1 VKPTGA
7 THGTPAHIRRP
18 FIFVGGIA
26 VRQCFVFLAVQH
38 RGEGIEDGR
47 GEVPPLKYNRAE
59 GREAKMTQVE
69 GERGAKV
76 RFPPPLVYLASIL
89 LGVAMRYTAGPFA
102 VAAYRYLALTAG
114 VAALLGGLWLIVGA
128 WTLFRRTGQDPKPW
142 KPTPE
147 IVLSGPY
154 RFTRNPMY
162 LGLTC
167 IQIGLGMA
175 LNNLW
180 ISLLAAFSLLAV
192 HFIAVIPEENYLT
205 EKFGD
210 SYRGYLAKVRRYL

>member
-1 VKPTGA
+1 
-7 THGTPAHIRRP
+7 
-18 FIFVGGIA
+18 
-26 VRQCFVFLAVQH
+26 
-38 RGEGIEDGR
+38 
-47 GEVPPLKYNRAE
+47 
-59 GREAKMTQVE
+59 MTQVD
-69 GERGAKV
+69 GERGARV

-89 LGVAMRYTAGPFA
+89 LGVGMRYTAGPLA
-102 VAAYRYLALTAG
+102 VAAYRNLALMAG
-114 VAALLGGLWLIVGA
+114 VAVLLAGLWLIVGA

-167 IQIGLGMA
+167 IQIGVGLA

-180 ISLLAAFSLLAV
+180 ISLLAAFSLFAV
-192 HFIAVIPEENYLT
+192 HFIAVLPEENYLT

-210 SYRGYLAKVRRYL
+210 SYRGYLVKVRRYL

>member
-1 VKPTGA
+1 MDLWPRQKTDSRLLINAVTGTM
-7 THGTPAHIRRP
+7 THLQT
-18 FIFVGGIA
+18 VGETGKS
-26 VRQCFVFLAVQH
+26 RL
-38 RGEGIEDGR
+38 
-47 GEVPPLKYNRAE
+47 LKYNPSE
-59 GREAKMTQVE
+59 GREANMTQAE
-69 GERGAKV
+69 AGERGAKV
-76 RFPPPLVYLASIL
+76 RFPPPLIYIVSIL
-89 LGVAMRYTAGPFA
+89 LGVAIRY
-102 VAAYRYLALTAG
+102 AAAPLALADYRYLALAAG
-114 VAALLGGLWLIVGA
+114 VAVFLAGFGLIAGA

-162 LGLTC
+162 LGMTC
-167 IQIGLGMA
+167 IQIGLGLA

-192 HFIAVIPEENYLT
+192 HFIAVLPEERYLA

-210 SYRGYLAKVRRYL
+210 TYRGYLLKVRRYL

>member
-1 VKPTGA
+1 
-7 THGTPAHIRRP
+7 
-18 FIFVGGIA
+18 
-26 VRQCFVFLAVQH
+26 
-38 RGEGIEDGR
+38 
-47 GEVPPLKYNRAE
+47 
-59 GREAKMTQVE
+59 MTQAKADQ
-69 GERGAKV
+69 RGAKV
-76 RFPPPLVYLASIL
+76 RFPPPLVYLISIL
-89 LGVAMRYTAGPFA
+89 LGVAIRYASAPLA
-102 VAAYRYLALTAG
+102 VAAYRFALAAG
-114 VAALLGGLWLIVGA
+114 IAVLLAGLGLIAGA
-128 WTLFRRTGQDPKPW
+128 WILFKRTGQDPKPW

-167 IQIGLGMA
+167 IQIGLGLA

-192 HFIAVIPEENYLT
+192 HFIAVLPEERYLA

-210 SYRGYLAKVRRYL
+210 SYRFYLVKVRRYL

>member
-1 VKPTGA
+1 M
-7 THGTPAHIRRP
+7 
-18 FIFVGGIA
+18 
-26 VRQCFVFLAVQH
+26 
-38 RGEGIEDGR
+38 
-47 GEVPPLKYNRAE
+47 AE
-59 GREAKMTQVE
+59 AET

-89 LGVAMRYTAGPFA
+89 LGVAMRYAAAPLA
-102 VAAYRYLALTAG
+102 VATYRDLAFAAG
-114 VAALLGGLWLIVGA
+114 VALLMAGSGLIVGA

-167 IQIGLGMA
+167 IQIGLGLA

-180 ISLLAAFSLLAV
+180 ISLLAVFSLLAV
-192 HFIAVIPEENYLT
+192 HFIAVLPEERYLA

-210 SYRGYLAKVRRYL
+210 SYRGYLVKVRRYL

>member
-1 VKPTGA
+1 
-7 THGTPAHIRRP
+7 
-18 FIFVGGIA
+18 
-26 VRQCFVFLAVQH
+26 
-38 RGEGIEDGR
+38 
-47 GEVPPLKYNRAE
+47 
-59 GREAKMTQVE
+59 MTQATAA
-69 GERGAKV
+69 ERGAKV
-76 RFPPPLVYLASIL
+76 RFPPPLVYLVSIL
-89 LGVAMRYTAGPFA
+89 LGVAIRYAAAPLA
-102 VAAYRYLALTAG
+102 VAAYRYLAMAAG
-114 VAALLGGLWLIVGA
+114 VAVILAGLGLIAGA

-167 IQIGLGMA
+167 IQIGLGLA

-192 HFIAVIPEENYLT
+192 HFIAVLPEERYLT

-210 SYRGYLAKVRRYL
+210 SYRGYLIKVRRYL